1 MTIKASEPI
10 ISIEIMDELGRIL
23 FKEKINAIYFQLL
36 TSFLKSGNYFVKIE
50 TENYELMEKL
60 VINR

>member
-23 FKEKINAIYFQLL
+23 FKEKINAIHFQLL
-36 TSFLKSGNYFVKIE
+36 TSFLKSGNYFVMIE
-50 TENYELMEKL
+50 SENYELMEKL